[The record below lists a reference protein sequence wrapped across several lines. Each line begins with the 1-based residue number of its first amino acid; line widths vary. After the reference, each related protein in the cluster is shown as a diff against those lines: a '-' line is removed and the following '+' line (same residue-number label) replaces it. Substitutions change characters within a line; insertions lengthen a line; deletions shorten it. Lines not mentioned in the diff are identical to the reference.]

1 MLSSEHCFLGQ
12 ADKVLKAAEKGTE
25 KIFSHIS
32 TENEIRKTEDVW
44 LIFCT

>member
-25 KIFSHIS
+25 KKEKMQSCPLSKPH
-32 TENEIRKTEDVW
+32 
-44 LIFCT
+44 L